1 MKLIR
6 PFSLLLQIVKAKS
19 LVVVV
24 TGWRQGSGFTNTV
37 RIVKVPEKGSR
48 PKKLA
53 IVSQKP
59 RSSTSFS
66 ESVPTVDETPVL
78 FEWCH

>member
-1 MKLIR
+1 M
-6 PFSLLLQIVKAKS
+6 KAKS

-59 RSSTSFS
+59 RSSLTSS
-66 ESVPTVDETPVL
+66 EPIPTVNETPVL
-78 FEWCH
+78 FE